1 MDGSF
6 ITIDRKIL
14 EWEWYEDL
22 KTFKL
27 FIHCLLKA
35 NWRDKEWKG
44 FKVKRSTFIT
54 SIQTLS
60 NETGLSVKEVRTALK
75 KLQNTKE
82 IKVEKRA
89 NLFSLVTICKYDDYQ
104 SVREKRGK
112 RGANEGQAKG
122 KRGATTNKSNKSNK
136 SNKDNNSNNIVDVVY
151 REIDEIRHRLLEN
164 DKYKN
169 ALTTK
174 FKFSEE
180 QLDGFLTEFNQH
192 LETLNENSK
201 IESDYTRHFLAWFC
215 KRYNYDARTGKQK
228 SIHKTA
234 F

>member
-44 FKVKRSTFIT
+44 FKVNRSTFIT

-60 NETGLSVKEVRTALK
+60 NETGLSVKEVRTSLK
-75 KLQNTKE
+75 KLQKTEE

-89 NLFSLVTICKYDDYQ
+89 NLFSLITICKYDDYQ
-104 SVREKRGK
+104 SKKKAKGK

-122 KRGATTNKSNKSNK
+122 KRGATTKEDNKN
-136 SNKDNNSNNIVDVVY
+136 NNSNNNNNIVDVVY
-151 REIDEIRHRLLEN
+151 RDIDEIRHRLLEN

-169 ALTTK
+169 ALVTK
-174 FKFSEE
+174 FKFTE
-180 QLDGFLTEFNQH
+180 QHLENLFTEFNLH
-192 LETLNENSK
+192 LETVNESSK
-201 IESDYTRHFLAWFC
+201 LESDYTRHFLSWFC
-215 KRYNYDARTGKQK
+215 KRYNYDPRTGKQK
-228 SIHKTA
+228 SIHRSA
-234 F
+234 L